1 MLLELLPSK
10 LVFPTHSPPLTLTY
24 FPDYVRNPDERPR
37 SVSNATFWYWNDWRI
52 IVLLSSLFLSGLSF
66 TGSWTWENST
76 FFFLRDCENRTR
88 DLTVPSSHVLP
99 STPLWGSRQ
108 NVTQQKLLELLPS
121 KLVFPTHQTVEP
133 PEPTT
138 IPTSSR
144 LNTQMATFTSCNPQ
158 LYRTFYSRC
167 IHFPAS
173 SSTTNSPH
181 TRVNYVARC
190 LLL

>member
-1 MLLELLPSK
+1 MCIRDRPDIFPRLCQEPRWASQVSIQCNFLVLEWLKNNRIALIV
-10 LVFPTHSPPLTLTY
+10 VFKWFEFYRFLN
-24 FPDYVRNPDERPR
+24 VRK
-37 SVSNATFWYWNDWRI
+37 FHF
-52 IVLLSSLFLSGLSF
+52 FLF
-66 TGSWTWENST
+66 TGLWESNPRPHCS
-76 FFFLRDCENRTR
+76 
-88 DLTVPSSHVLP
+88 SSHVLP